1 MQSGIILNVSLAAQV
16 DQVFGKMSVLDAEF
30 VQGNGKVFEMSVAL
44 RLASRC
50 PTARENADHHRRE
63 YSDNSQ
69 DGEQLHKSK
78 ATMHAWNNCNTATGS
93 QTCGSKTRLRTTM
106 PLRPVVISTR
116 REAPQRTILP
126 KLLREFN
133 LCFHDTPVIRRK
145 LLRMPDV

>member
-1 MQSGIILNVSLAAQV
+1 MQSGIILNVSLAAQSRSGV
-16 DQVFGKMSVLDAEF
+16 RENARSRAEF

-50 PTARENADHHRRE
+50 PTARENADHHGRE
-63 YSDNSQ
+63 YSDNGQ

-78 ATMHAWNNCNTATGS
+78 ATMHAWNNCNSATGS
-93 QTCGSKTRLRTTM
+93 KARLRTTM
-106 PLRPVVISTR
+106 PLRHVVISTV

-126 KLLREFN
+126 KLLLKFN
-133 LCFHDTPVIRRK
+133 LCFHDTPVMRRK